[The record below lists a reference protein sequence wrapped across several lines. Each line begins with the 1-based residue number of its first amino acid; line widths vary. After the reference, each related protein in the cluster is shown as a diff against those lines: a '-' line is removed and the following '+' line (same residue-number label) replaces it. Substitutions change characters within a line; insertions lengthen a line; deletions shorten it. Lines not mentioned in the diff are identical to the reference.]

1 MTGDEVG
8 GYRLVLPPGWR
19 RIPVR
24 SGSAEVIRQILDER
38 IAALPRNLPRDRVA
52 KARAELEGRLRR
64 QIAAARQASAV
75 DLYLPVD
82 LMHGALVGASF
93 LVSEGPYGAGA
104 GLDADPMMVVASLA
118 AQGGGASLAAVGGV
132 PAVRTERAAPA
143 DPAREI
149 ELGSRRVDYVV
160 PVPGRP
166 GRWLMV
172 AFSTV
177 GGGDPA
183 DEYADILVEL
193 FDAMMTTFRWTRPDA
208 VPPGPAQADALPP
221 GRAQPDSVPADTMP
235 RGLVRPALAPPGL
248 VRPGPVPSGPVPSGL
263 VRPGPVPSGPVPSGP
278 ARPVPVPPE
287 PGRPAG
293 FPARSARCD

>member
-1 MTGDEVG
+1 MTAADIG

-24 SGSAEVIRQILDER
+24 AGGGGEVIREILDER
-38 IAALPRNLPRDRVA
+38 VARLPRNLPRDRVA

-64 QIAAARQASAV
+64 QVAEARRAAAV

-93 LVSEGPYGAGA
+93 LVSEGPFGAGP
-104 GLDADPMMVVASLA
+104 DADPMMVVASLA
-118 AQGGGASLAAVGGV
+118 AQGGGASMAAVGGV
-132 PAVRTERAAPA
+132 PAVRTERTAPA

-149 ELGSRRVDYVV
+149 ELGSRRVNYVV

-166 GRWLMV
+166 GRWVMV

-183 DEYADILVEL
+183 DEHADILVEL
-193 FDAMMTTFRWTRPDA
+193 FDAIMTTFRWADPD
-208 VPPGPAQADALPP
+208 PDQPGPLE
-221 GRAQPDSVPADTMP
+221 
-235 RGLVRPALAPPGL
+235 
-248 VRPGPVPSGPVPSGL
+248 
-263 VRPGPVPSGPVPSGP
+263 P
-278 ARPVPVPPE
+278 ARA
-287 PGRPAG
+287 AG
-293 FPARSARCD
+293 FPARQGRRD

>member
-1 MTGDEVG
+1 MTRYEVG
-8 GYRLVLPPGWR
+8 GYRLVLPPGWQ

-24 SGSAEVIRQILDER
+24 SGSAEAIRQILDER

-52 KARAELEGRLRR
+52 KARAELKGRLRR

-118 AQGGGASLAAVGGV
+118 AQGRGASMAAVGGV

-160 PVPGRP
+160 PVPRRP

-183 DEYADILVEL
+183 VS
-193 FDAMMTTFRWTRPDA
+193 MRTSW
-208 VPPGPAQADALPP
+208 
-221 GRAQPDSVPADTMP
+221 SNCSMP
-235 RGLVRPALAPPGL
+235 
-248 VRPGPVPSGPVPSGL
+248 S
-263 VRPGPVPSGPVPSGP
+263 
-278 ARPVPVPPE
+278 
-287 PGRPAG
+287 
-293 FPARSARCD
+293 